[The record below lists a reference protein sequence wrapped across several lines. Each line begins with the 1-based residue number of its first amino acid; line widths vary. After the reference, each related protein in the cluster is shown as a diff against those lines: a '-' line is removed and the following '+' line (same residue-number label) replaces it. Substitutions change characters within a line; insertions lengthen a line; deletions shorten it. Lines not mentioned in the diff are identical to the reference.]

1 MVGALLL
8 RVWFAELASTSLE
21 ILLETQTLRPCPGPT
36 ESSLHLIK
44 IPRRLVHRLQFE
56 THGAERLRVL
66 QRLIEQLVEILGFG
80 RETGRK
86 ESTQRVRFPSC
97 VLSEVRP

>member
-1 MVGALLL
+1 M
-8 RVWFAELASTSLE
+8 
-21 ILLETQTLRPCPGPT
+21 
-36 ESSLHLIK
+36 
-44 IPRRLVHRLQFE
+44 HRLQFE

-66 QRLIEQLVEILGFG
+66 QRLIEQLVEILGFW

-86 ESTQRVRFPSC
+86 ESTQGVRFPTC